1 LNGQRNGAEINRN
14 PENFRRPALAV
25 RDAAVEPHLTERL
38 WRDDASVADASA
50 ITAELTDAVIDRL
63 LSVPPDLEARV
74 YEAMRYSALAP
85 GKRMRPLLVLAGARL
100 FGVVERSALQVAAA
114 IEMVHAYSLIHDDLP
129 AMDNSDLRRGRPTCH
144 KKFDDA
150 TAVLAGDGL
159 LTMAFGVLAHPDT
172 HGDPAVRC
180 ELVAALAQAAGA
192 AGMVGGQMI
201 DLIAEKQILDI
212 GATTRLQR
220 MKTGALIA
228 FACEAGAILA
238 KAPAEMRTALRGYAH
253 DLGLAF
259 QIADDLLDIE
269 GSAAETGKPIG
280 ADAAAG
286 KATFVSILG
295 VERARAQAELLVRQA
310 AAHLDLFEE
319 RAELLRQVARFVVNR
334 RM

>member
-1 LNGQRNGAEINRN
+1 
-14 PENFRRPALAV
+14 
-25 RDAAVEPHLTERL
+25 LTEGL
-38 WRDDASVADASA
+38 WPDSVSVDEAAA
-50 ITAELTDAVIDRL
+50 ATVKLIDSVLERL
-63 LSVPPDLEARV
+63 LKPPPGLEARV

-85 GKRMRPLLVLAGARL
+85 GKRLRPLLVLASSRL
-100 FGVVERSALQVAAA
+100 FGVSRTGALQVAAA

-144 KKFDDA
+144 KAFDDA

-159 LTMAFGVLAHPDT
+159 LTMAFEVLSDPDT

-180 ELVAALAQAAGA
+180 ELVAALAAAAGS

-201 DLIAEKQILDI
+201 DLIAETRTLDI
-212 GATTRLQR
+212 GAITRLQR

-228 FACEAGAILA
+228 FSCEAGAILA
-238 KAPAEMRTALRGYAH
+238 KTSSELRSALKGYAH

-259 QIADDLLDIE
+259 QIADDLLDVE
-269 GSAAETGKPIG
+269 GSSAETGKPVG

-295 VERARAQAELLVRQA
+295 AERARAQAQLLVDQA
-310 AAHLDLFEE
+310 VAHLDLFGQ

-334 RM
+334 RT

>member
-1 LNGQRNGAEINRN
+1 
-14 PENFRRPALAV
+14 V
-25 RDAAVEPHLTERL
+25 TETL
-38 WRDDASVADASA
+38 WPDCVAVADA
-50 ITAELTDAVIDRL
+50 TAVATQLTDALIERL
-63 LSVPPDLEARV
+63 LAVPEGLEARV

-85 GKRMRPLLVLAGARL
+85 GKRLRPLLVLAGARL
-100 FGVVERSALQVAAA
+100 FAVAQASALRVAAA

-144 KKFDDA
+144 KEFDDA

-159 LTMAFGVLAHPDT
+159 LTMAFEVLAHPDT

-180 ELVAALAQAAGA
+180 GLVAALASAAGG

-201 DLIAEKQILDI
+201 DLIAERQTLDI
-212 GATTRLQR
+212 GAITRLQR

-238 KAPAEMRTALRGYAH
+238 KAASEPRMALHGYAH

-259 QIADDLLDIE
+259 QIADDLLDVE
-269 GSAAETGKPIG
+269 GSAAETGKPVG

-295 VERARAQAELLVRQA
+295 VERARAQAGILVDQA
-310 AAHLDLFEE
+310 VAHLDLFEQK
-319 RAELLRQVARFVVNR
+319 ADLLRQVARFVINR
-334 RM
+334 SS

>member
-1 LNGQRNGAEINRN
+1 LSEG
-14 PENFRRPALAV
+14 
-25 RDAAVEPHLTERL
+25 L
-38 WRDDASVADASA
+38 WHDSATVDEASA
-50 ITAELTDAVIDRL
+50 MTVKLTDSIIDGL
-63 LSVPPDLEARV
+63 LKAPPGLEARV

-85 GKRMRPLLVLAGARL
+85 GKRLRPLLVLASSQL
-100 FGVVERSALQVAAA
+100 FGVARRSSLQVAAA

-144 KKFDDA
+144 KAFDDA

-159 LTMAFGVLAHPDT
+159 LTMAFEVLSHPDT

-180 ELVAALAQAAGA
+180 ELVTALATAAGA

-201 DLIAEKQILDI
+201 DLIAETQTLEL
-212 GATTRLQR
+212 GAITRLQR

-238 KAPAEMRTALRGYAH
+238 KAAPEARLALRGYAH

-259 QIADDLLDIE
+259 QIADDLLDVE
-269 GSAAETGKPIG
+269 GSAEETGKPVG

-295 VERARAQAELLVRQA
+295 VERARAQAELLINQA
-310 AAHLDLFEE
+310 VAHLDLFEQ
-319 RAELLRQVARFVVNR
+319 RAELLRQVARFVIDR
-334 RM
+334 RT